1 MMNVEQKRY
10 WQKHISL
17 FAGTFSCF
25 CRTGE
30 LRSVQVHGKIH
41 QSNER
46 YADIETERVPIQP
59 SAGER
64 ISFHMDLYVEEPHLS
79 RTLVTLPH
87 NQIVTSAMVAVQ
99 ASRAEGL
106 RHIPIGKCLGWY
118 YPTDTTIVL
127 WECFLDPF
135 YRSHTPLAEDLNM
148 HKLWKT
154 IETYFCWKFPRVDRM
169 LTPFHHPVS
178 TREAYQSF
186 LRSLGYEPVTPAVYG
201 KRVDPFSLFSFKKIV
216 LWSCEGWLTKAMV
229 CIKDEVQQRHFQV
242 PDQVYKLYRKCFR

>member
-1 MMNVEQKRY
+1 MECRAISRPRKKEHWPMMNVEHKRY

-59 SAGER
+59 STGER

-87 NQIVTSAMVAVQ
+87 NQIVTSAMAAVQ

-118 YPTDTTIVL
+118 YSLPDTFKPCIIAKNTII
-127 WECFLDPF
+127 
-135 YRSHTPLAEDLNM
+135 T
-148 HKLWKT
+148 
-154 IETYFCWKFPRVDRM
+154 
-169 LTPFHHPVS
+169 
-178 TREAYQSF
+178 
-186 LRSLGYEPVTPAVYG
+186 LR
-201 KRVDPFSLFSFKKIV
+201 
-216 LWSCEGWLTKAMV
+216 
-229 CIKDEVQQRHFQV
+229 
-242 PDQVYKLYRKCFR
+242 YK